1 MKNSIKNGFNGLNGF
16 NGVFGRDGQV
26 GPRGPQGYGST
37 GPRGPQGIAGPQ
49 GIEGTPG
56 GPTGPQG
63 PQGTT
68 GPKGNDGGP
77 QGLQGS
83 QGFTGS
89 TGSQGIMGSQ
99 GSQGPIGPTGFG
111 INLFT
116 FNNTSAGVGTMN
128 GNVGI
133 SNNTALGSNTLS
145 SITGN
150 ANTAIGSGVLQ
161 YSTTGKNNTAI
172 GSGSLQNSS
181 TGQNNTAIGYNTLNV
196 NTIGSNNIAIG
207 SESGSMYTTESN
219 NIVFMNSGNTGDTGT
234 IRIGNMVQHNSLFIP
249 VRDLNTTGLIST
261 SVNTNTWTPVFYN
274 LLTKEIAT
282 NLPVVILNS
291 AAEWNTFFNTTN
303 KFSGII
309 VFCTFS
315 DRVTLPVNMQHLTS
329 FEVYAVNGTLL
340 VNSSAIIYGGG
351 INQGTVNDNTI
362 SIGVTPDKRNV
373 SGAITTGSIATNGY
387 AKFVYINII
396 IPSWYVTSSVNC
408 N

>member
-1 MKNSIKNGFNGLNGF
+1 MNSIKNGFNGLNGF

-26 GPRGPQGYGST
+26 GPRGSQGYGST
-37 GPRGPQGIAGPQ
+37 GAKGPQGVTGPQ

-63 PQGTT
+63 SQGTT

-77 QGLQGS
+77 QGFKGS

-89 TGSQGIMGSQ
+89 TGPQGIT
-99 GSQGPIGPTGFG
+99 GSQGPQGYIGPTGYG
-111 INLFT
+111 VNLFS
-116 FNNTSAGVGTMN
+116 FNNTSVGLGTMN

-133 SNNTALGSNTLS
+133 SNNTAFGTNTLS
-145 SITGN
+145 SINNN

-161 YSTTGKNNTAI
+161 YSTTGQNNAAV
-172 GSGSLQNSS
+172 GSGSLQNST
-181 TGQNNTAIGYNTLNV
+181 TGQNNTAVGTNTLHI

-207 SESGSMYTTESN
+207 FAAGERYTTESN
-219 NIVFMNSGNTGDTGT
+219 NIVFMNRGITGDNGA
-234 IRIGNMVQHNSLFIP
+234 IRIGNNDHNSLFVP
-249 VRDLNTTGLIST
+249 VRDLNVTGLTGT
-261 SVNTNTWTPVFYN
+261 SVHTDTWTPLYYN
-274 LLTKEIAT
+274 SLTKEIAM

-291 AAEWNTFFNTTN
+291 AAEWTTFFNTTN
-303 KFSGII
+303 KFSGLI

-315 DRVTLPVNMQHLTS
+315 DMVTLPVNMQHLTS

-340 VNSSAIIYGGG
+340 VKSSAIIYGGG
-351 INQGTVNDNTI
+351 INQGTVNDTSI
-362 SIGVTPDKRNV
+362 SIGVTPEKRNF
-373 SGAITTGSIATNGY
+373 SGVITTGSIATNGY

-396 IPSWYVTSSVNC
+396 IPSWYAISSVNC